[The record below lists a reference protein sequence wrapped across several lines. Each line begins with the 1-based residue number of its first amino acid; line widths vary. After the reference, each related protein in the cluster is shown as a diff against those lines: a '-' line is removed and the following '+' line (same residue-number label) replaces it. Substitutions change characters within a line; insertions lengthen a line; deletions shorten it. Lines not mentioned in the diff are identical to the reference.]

1 MSSSY
6 RNMVL
11 IPVQEYQNLRKQ
23 ILYQQD
29 PELTKD
35 LYQVKDTTSHLPT
48 DEKMI
53 LEGEVLRQ
61 HFKSNDITPIPNE
74 TPNVDLDDNIIVN
87 NLQSFGKPNKLRSNQ
102 IYQHLKRHKIHWNEL
117 GQLLSS
123 DNTPIPNSN
132 IIELIDYITNTK
144 KTKSIPAGFDE
155 FIKIM
160 EESQLP
166 RNYLSTVG
174 VTKISDYK
182 QLQNL
187 DDAQA
192 MPDDWIEFKPTTKR
206 KRKT

>member
-1 MSSSY
+1 MSSY

-23 ILYQQD
+23 ILYQQG

-35 LYQVKDTTSHLPT
+35 LYQVKDSTSHLPT
-48 DEKMI
+48 DERII

-61 HFKSNDITPIPNE
+61 HIKPNDIPPPIPIA
-74 TPNVDLDDNIIVN
+74 TPTVEQDDSIIVN
-87 NLQSFGKPNKLRSNQ
+87 NLDRFGKVNKLRSNQ
-102 IYQHLKRHKIHWNEL
+102 IYQHLKRHKIQWNEL
-117 GQLLSS
+117 GQLKSS
-123 DNTPIPNSN
+123 VDDTPIANSN
-132 IIELIDYITNTK
+132 IIELIDYITNVKRTK
-144 KTKSIPAGFDE
+144 TIPAGFDE

-174 VTKISDYK
+174 VTKVADYK

-187 DDAQA
+187 DDPQSI
-192 MPDDWIEFKPTTKR
+192 PNEWIEITPKR
-206 KRKT
+206 KRKI